1 MTDIFK
7 AVVVNLLT
15 KPMKVLVLLGW
26 KLFIFGV
33 PLLLLAIYLG
43 DITNSF

>member
-7 AVVVNLLT
+7 SVIANLLT
-15 KPMKVLVLLGW
+15 KPMKIIVLLGW

-33 PLLLLAIYLG
+33 PLLLLVIYLG